1 MAATYIK
8 FNQQSEH
15 GRQVVRALELMREGR
30 ELLENERAVI
40 IQMIDGTT
48 DDASHYG
55 LVVSEMGYQAA
66 GYESEN
72 AAAMASFAELDS
84 LYLALSGV
92 KAALNQCCAKHGV

>member
-15 GRQVVRALELMREGR
+15 GRQVVRALQLLRESR
-30 ELLENERAVI
+30 ELLENERSVL

-55 LVVSEMGYQAA
+55 LVVSEMGYQSA

-84 LYLALSGV
+84 LRAQLANCD
-92 KAALNQCCAKHGV
+92 AALTQCCAKHGV